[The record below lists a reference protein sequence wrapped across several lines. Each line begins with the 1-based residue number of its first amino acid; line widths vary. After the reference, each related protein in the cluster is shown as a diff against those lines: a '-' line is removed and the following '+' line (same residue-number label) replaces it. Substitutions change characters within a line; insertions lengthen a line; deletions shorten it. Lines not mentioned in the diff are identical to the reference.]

1 MSDLLTSQDAV
12 AGAALLVF
20 GVLMLAFPDLF
31 LRLGMSMYKDR
42 GEESDSNL
50 DVIKDMRL
58 KWHKRAGWLF
68 VFIGVYSLAFGFF
81 TV

>member
-12 AGAALLVF
+12 AGAGLLVF
-20 GVLMLAFPDLF
+20 GVLMLVFPDLF
-31 LRLGMSMYKDR
+31 LRLGTSMYKDR
-42 GEESDSNL
+42 GEKSGSDL

-68 VFIGVYSLAFGFF
+68 VFIGVYSLSFGFF

>member
-1 MSDLLTSQDAV
+1 MSDLLTSQDALAA
-12 AGAALLVF
+12 AGLLVF

-31 LRLGMSMYKDR
+31 LRLGTSMYKDR
-42 GEESDSNL
+42 GEEGDSDL